1 MNAYSRSHLAD
12 HSLLRQLD
20 THLSQDRSNTAA
32 LLADLGEVDERQL
45 YRPAACD
52 SMYEYCTRE
61 LHMSEETAF
70 RRIRVARTARRFPV
84 IFPALADGRLHLT
97 AVLLLT
103 PHLSPETA
111 DELLAAAT
119 HKTKAEI
126 ELLLAERYPRPDV
139 PTLMRAIFVPIPNE
153 APAARSNESAD
164 PQLAPE
170 PVAPSIP
177 PTAPL
182 QMEPPLQRTRLSP
195 LSAERYEWRLTVDKE
210 TQERLRYAQALLG
223 HAVPSGDVPQV
234 LKRALDALVRQ
245 LEKQKFANTSRSRPQ
260 RGPAMGRHVPSEVK
274 RTVWQRDGGQCTFVS
289 EQGKRC
295 EARARLEFDH
305 IQPFARGGPAT
316 VGGIRLR
323 CRAHNQLAAEHT
335 YGAEFMR
342 GKRAG
347 HRGRS
352 AQAPTPPE
360 RATRVASQRR
370 EGRALP
376 TCDRG
381 VGVT

>member
-12 HSLLRQLD
+12 HSLLRQLN

-70 RRIRVARTARRFPV
+70 RRIRVARTARRFPA
-84 IFPALADGRLHLT
+84 IFPALADRRLHLT

-153 APAARSNESAD
+153 APAAQSSESAD

-177 PTAPL
+177 PNAPL
-182 QMEPPLQRTRLSP
+182 QMETPLQRTRLSP

-223 HAVPSGDVPQV
+223 HAAPSGDVPQV

-245 LEKQKFANTSRSRPQ
+245 LEKHKFANTSWSRPQ
-260 RGPAMGRHVPSEVK
+260 RGPARGRHVPSEVK

-316 VGGIRLR
+316 VRDIRLR
-323 CRAHNQLAAEHT
+323 CRAHNQYSAEST

-342 GKRAG
+342 GKREAA
-347 HRGRS
+347 RCKA
-352 AQAPTPPE
+352 AQ
-360 RATRVASQRR
+360 V
-370 EGRALP
+370 
-376 TCDRG
+376 
-381 VGVT
+381 